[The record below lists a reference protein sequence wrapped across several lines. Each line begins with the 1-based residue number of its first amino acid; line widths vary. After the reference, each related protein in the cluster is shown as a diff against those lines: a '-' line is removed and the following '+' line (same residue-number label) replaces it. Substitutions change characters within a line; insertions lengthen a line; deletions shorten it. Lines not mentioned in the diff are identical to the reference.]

1 MAYKIIWSN
10 DAGEELSDIISY
22 IKYNTGNITAKKI
35 YTKIRDAVKNISK
48 NPEGRRISPLLKA
61 FGINDI
67 HQININPWTIFYK
80 VENKTIMVISI
91 IDERR
96 NLEEILYKKMLD
108 GKKSH
113 PGPPEQP
120 PK

>member
-10 DAGEELSDIISY
+10 DAEKELVDIISY

-35 YTKIRDAVKNISK
+35 YAKIRSAVKNISEYT
-48 NPEGRRISPLLKA
+48 EGRRISPSLKKL
-61 FGINDI
+61 GINDI
-67 HQININPWTIFYK
+67 YQINVNPWTIFFK

-108 GKKSH
+108 GKIK
-113 PGPPEQP
+113 
-120 PK
+120 